1 MKRAIFAMAVGLLS
15 CSAAICSPQELP
27 MPPDMSARAA
37 AVRQQL
43 PNIKGAPFTG
53 EFLIESKGT
62 LRDGTVIDLKRPM
75 IQYRDSEGRTRREI
89 EGNIVIFD
97 PVAGVNYNLN
107 PKTMTGTKG
116 PRIMSTDFEALQ
128 QAQRLVDDQKRA
140 AAAANGGPYVTFGTQ
155 ATSESLGT
163 KVMHGL
169 TVEGTR
175 TTMMVRFGGTEAEDA
190 PIIKVV
196 QERWYSPELQL
207 DVMFTSDDPRQAT
220 ITVTRYTKI
229 QRGEPDPALFRPPS
243 GYTVKDLNQK
253 REELQ

>member
-1 MKRAIFAMAVGLLS
+1 MKRAIFALGASLLA
-15 CSAAICSPQELP
+15 CSAAICSPQEAP

-43 PNIKGAPFTG
+43 PNIKGAPFSG

-75 IQYRDSEGRTRREI
+75 IQYRDSEGRTRREF

-107 PKTMTGTKG
+107 TKNMTGTKG

-155 ATSESLGT
+155 ATTESLGR
-163 KVMHGL
+163 KEMHGL
-169 TVEGTR
+169 TVEGTQ
-175 TTMMVRFGGTEAEDA
+175 TTMMVRFGGTETEDA

-196 QERWYSPELQL
+196 QERWYSPELQI
-207 DVMFTSDDPRQAT
+207 DVMFTSDDPRQST
-220 ITVTRYTKI
+220 VMVTRYTNI
-229 QRGEPDPALFRPPS
+229 QRGEPDPSLFRPPT
-243 GYTVKDLNQK
+243 GYNLTELGRKK
-253 REELQ
+253 EELQ